1 MKSGWKYGEKMDVG
15 GKKELGEKGGEE
27 GIYMSKMGVNLGG
40 PSILGKVGCLKKG
53 KYHLL

>member
-1 MKSGWKYGEKMDVG
+1 MDVG
-15 GKKELGEKGGEE
+15 GKKELEEKGVEE